1 MPGAALYHRR
11 KMGVQGGERQII
23 VCAEKKIG
31 RYQLGRI
38 LSIKNLNDLPD
49 IDQLKSIRK
58 YVFVIDEDTYA
69 LRQAVE
75 NSLTKLRLKYPEY
88 EFWAIYGGI

>member
-1 MPGAALYHRR
+1 M
-11 KMGVQGGERQII
+11 
-23 VCAEKKIG
+23 
-31 RYQLGRI
+31 
-38 LSIKNLNDLPD
+38 PD

-58 YVFVIDEDTYA
+58 YVFVIEEDTYA

-75 NSLTKLRLKYPEY
+75 HSLAMLRWKYPEY

>member
-1 MPGAALYHRR
+1 MLR
-11 KMGVQGGERQII
+11 
-23 VCAEKKIG
+23 G
-31 RYQLGRI
+31 RGDSISQEEYT
-38 LSIKNLNDLPD
+38 LSIKDSDDLPD

-58 YVFVIDEDTYA
+58 YVFVIEEDTYV

-75 NSLTKLRLKYPEY
+75 KSLTMLRLKYPEY